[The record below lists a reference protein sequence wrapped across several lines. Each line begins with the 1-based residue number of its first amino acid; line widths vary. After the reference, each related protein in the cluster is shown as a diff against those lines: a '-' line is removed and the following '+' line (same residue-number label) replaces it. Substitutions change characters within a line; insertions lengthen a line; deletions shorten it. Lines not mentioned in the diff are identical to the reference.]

1 MAPRV
6 DSRYQY
12 SRAFEDSSGRTY
24 LEVPDPIRFRAER
37 DNITHVAQTGESL
50 PFLAYR
56 YFPGFDRPA
65 QLWWAIAAFNDILD
79 ATLPLVSGARLVIPS
94 ERFVRDIILAPPPGW
109 EALVEQLTRT
119 P

>member
-12 SRAFEDSSGRTY
+12 SRAFEDSAGRTY

-37 DNITHVAQTGESL
+37 DNVTHIVQAGETLS
-50 PFLAYR
+50 FIAYR
-56 YFPGFDRPA
+56 YFSGFDRPA
-65 QLWWAIAAFNDILD
+65 LFWWVIAAFNDVID
-79 ATLPLVSGARLVIPS
+79 ATLPLVSGTRLSIPS
-94 ERFVRDIILAPPPGW
+94 ERFVRDIVLAPPPGW
-109 EALVEQLTRT
+109 DALVEQLTRT